1 MDTVG
6 GSRTGTVRS
15 GATRVTTTSHMR
27 AVAFVI
33 PHPYVDALA
42 CFREPIRFLAD
53 EGWAVDLYTGF
64 SPLHPAPFFG
74 RESVRLVPVVMS
86 RFGAIELVK
95 RLVCRRPRYRFIVTV
110 PQWGLHYSAIASRLA
125 GIPMCCIS
133 DELMTEEEATTAE
146 ERAWKERERRAHQR
160 CDWTIALSQERAD
173 FIRGENRLGRDHRIF
188 VVPNS
193 EPGASGRV
201 RSHYFH
207 DLLGLRCEQRL
218 LLHAGSLWWKEA
230 TALIEAAQRWTNDC
244 VVVFQGRYVAP
255 TNDWCDSAHVRFS
268 RQVLPA
274 ALLGYAVSSASIG
287 LALYDESRINNRL
300 MGTASGKVSLYM
312 KNALPVIA
320 TRAGGF
326 DWIEQEQCGVCV
338 SSVGEIPAAAE
349 RIWTDYDRY
358 VTNVRRYYDET
369 LDFAPRF
376 RPVAQLM
383 GEG

>member
-1 MDTVG
+1 VRVRHETLV
-6 GSRTGTVRS
+6 TGRPD
-15 GATRVTTTSHMR
+15 GPRR
-27 AVAFVI
+27 VAFVI

-42 CFREPIRFLAD
+42 CFREPIRLLAD
-53 EGWAVDLYTGF
+53 EGWAIDLYTGS
-64 SPLHPAPFFG
+64 SPVHPAPFFG
-74 RESVRLVPVVMS
+74 KENVRLVPVVMS
-86 RFGAIELVK
+86 RRGAIDLVG
-95 RLVCRRPRYRFIVTV
+95 RLVSRRPRYRFIVTV

-133 DELMTEEEATTAE
+133 DELMAEREATTSE
-146 ERAWKERERRAHQR
+146 EREWKKRERRAHQR
-160 CDWTIALSQERAD
+160 CRWTIALSQERAD
-173 FIRGENRLGRDHRIF
+173 FIREENGLGPGHRIF
-188 VVPNS
+188 VVPNA
-193 EPGASGRV
+193 EPGASR
-201 RSHYFH
+201 RLKSRYFH
-207 DLLGLRCEQRL
+207 DVLGLRCEQRL

-230 TALIEAAQRWTNDC
+230 TALIESAQTWTNDW
-244 VVVFQGRYVAP
+244 VVVIHGRFVAS
-255 TNDWCDSAHVRFS
+255 TNDWSDSPHVRFS

-300 MGTASGKVSLYM
+300 MSTASGKVSLYM

-326 DWIEQEQCGVCV
+326 DWLEHEQCGVCV
-338 SSVGEIPAAAE
+338 SSVSEIPAAAD

-358 VTNVRRYYDET
+358 VTNVRRYYDAS

-383 GEG
+383 AEG